1 MLVSVSVLE
10 KMVLCV
16 YGNITQFYGC
26 SRFVDYSKA
35 KVSVPGPSDKLGE

>member
-1 MLVSVSVLE
+1 MSVSVLV

-16 YGNITQFYGC
+16 YGNITQFYTY

-35 KVSVPGPSDKLGE
+35 KASVPGPSDKLGE